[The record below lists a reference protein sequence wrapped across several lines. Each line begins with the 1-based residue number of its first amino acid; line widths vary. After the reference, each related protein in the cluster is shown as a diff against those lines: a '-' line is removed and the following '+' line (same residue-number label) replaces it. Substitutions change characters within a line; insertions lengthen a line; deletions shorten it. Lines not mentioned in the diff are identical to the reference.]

1 LSASTLSAAG
11 SCARPLNWRSRRRP
25 REKLPR
31 MTRRRW
37 LWTLGIA
44 MVALLA
50 VEIAYDRQMQDAG
63 GHGIIGFELAF
74 TSGKAQEILRP
85 WGSDGHDAAVASLW
99 FDYAY
104 LMAYGLFSWLAIRA
118 LGDALA
124 RRGLERLARPAHAIS
139 LLPLIGAACDAVE
152 DAFLLLQLGG
162 HARTVGPPVA
172 GSFASVKFLCLAVA
186 LVYLLVG
193 LIALARVRRSAPAR

>member
-1 LSASTLSAAG
+1 
-11 SCARPLNWRSRRRP
+11 
-25 REKLPR
+25 

-37 LWTLGIA
+37 LWILGIA
-44 MVALLA
+44 MVSLLA
-50 VEIAYDRQMQDAG
+50 VEVAYDRQMQDAG
-63 GHGIIGFELAF
+63 SHGIIAFELAF
-74 TSGKAQEILRP
+74 TSGKAQEIMRA

-104 LMAYGLFSWLAIRA
+104 LVAYGLFSWLAIRA

-124 RRGLERLARPAHAIS
+124 RRGLERLAQPAFAIS
-139 LLPLIGAACDAVE
+139 LLPLVGAACDALE

-162 HARTVGPPVA
+162 HARSIGPPLA
-172 GSFASVKFLCLAVA
+172 GSFATVKFLCLAVG

-193 LIALARVRRSAPAR
+193 LVALARTRRSVPAA